1 MTICS
6 LSTTTIEALDNQQ
19 LRELLDLLMTA
30 GVKSYRNGDLS
41 IEFDVQIVPTEQDGV
56 AVEEAVFTP
65 YRRVVTDLD

>member
-1 MTICS
+1 
-6 LSTTTIEALDNQQ
+6 
-19 LRELLDLLMTA
+19 MTA

>member
-1 MTICS
+1 
-6 LSTTTIEALDNQQ
+6 
-19 LRELLDLLMTA
+19 MTA

-41 IEFDVQIVPTEQDGV
+41 IEFDVQIVPTEQDGA